1 MARSVCNTSVYRNLA
16 RSQSEYI
23 CNQNCGRIT
32 TRRFFTLQAQMGLT
46 SMPNSAIIN
55 TLDELLQTYRKEQ
68 VDMRGTLYNVDQV
81 LELSVAI
88 DREQGFI
95 RSGYGI
101 TDESG
106 KFIAD
111 NKSRMISVLNGEGT
125 VEITEQDKE
134 KAVELKDYFST
145 SLTFKKLGVT
155 LNDFEDAVLKIVN
168 NEQTDSF
175 GVSVAASLPN
185 SMRHSSKR
193 DTVKE
198 TLDALIAVSAP
209 VGKLNQR
216 SKFDL
221 DVIDVTYIKKMGV
234 HMVTC
239 LEKKQNVV
247 KFWFS
252 KDPDIS
258 GVFENRSIT
267 VTGFVKSQ
275 GKSKYSNCM
284 ETMINRVK
292 IESIKG

>member
-1 MARSVCNTSVYRNLA
+1 
-16 RSQSEYI
+16 
-23 CNQNCGRIT
+23 
-32 TRRFFTLQAQMGLT
+32 
-46 SMPNSAIIN
+46 MPNSAIIN